1 MESEPDRHEVY
12 QITVLGHLDSEWSEW
27 FDGLTITPVDSGETI
42 LTGPIVDQAAL
53 HGVLIKIRDLGL
65 PLLRLSRIEPE
76 SEHESNPFVPQ
87 EEEGHG
93 A

>member
-1 MESEPDRHEVY
+1 MTYDAYRIV
-12 QITVLGHLDSEWSEW
+12 IKGHLDSEWSEW

-42 LTGPIVDQAAL
+42 LTGPIVDQTAL

-76 SEHESNPFVPQ
+76 SENESSPIVPQ
-87 EEEGHG
+87 EEEGHD